1 MNTWSRPVEGFI
13 SELRQAGR
21 RRALITADRATSAVR
36 ISHPLLEPLAEA
48 LRSDPNFDGHAACL
62 FEVGRE
68 SGHLLAAFIHRVER
82 GQAAGGVRFWRYPQL
97 GNLIRD
103 GLRLSVGM
111 GQKNALAGLWWG
123 GGKGII
129 ARQADLDYADPQR
142 RAAVFR
148 DYGRFISSL
157 AGCYVTAEDVGTRPQ
172 DMAAIFSTTR
182 HTTCI
187 PAEFGGSGNPSGLT
201 ATGVVV
207 AMEAALAHQGAG
219 TLAGKTVALQGIGN
233 VAVHM
238 VEELLRRGVARVVAC
253 DIDAD
258 AVTAAIERIADE
270 RAEVS
275 VCEPGDLSILA
286 TPCDILAPSA
296 VGGVLN
302 PETIPLVRAPIVCG
316 AANNQLEVLARDA
329 ETLQRRGI
337 LYVPDF
343 LANRMGIVN
352 CANEQYGVFPGDP
365 AIAAHLDRNNPGGVY
380 QRLIEVLERAAAS
393 GRPPAVEATLLA
405 DELAAQPHPMW
416 GRRAQDIIDY
426 LAAGG
431 WAEQ

>member
-1 MNTWSRPVEGFI
+1 MTTWSEPVEKFVAQ
-13 SELRQAGR
+13 LRDAGL
-21 RRALITADRATSAVR
+21 RRALLTADRATRSLH
-36 ISHPLLEPLAEA
+36 ISHSTLEPLAKSLQA
-48 LRSDPNFDGHAACL
+48 DPDFDAHAACL

-82 GQAAGGVRFWRYPQL
+82 GQAAGGVRFWRYPAL
-97 GNLIRD
+97 GNLIHD

-129 ARQADLDYADPQR
+129 ARLADLDYSNPDR

-157 AGCYVTAEDVGTRPQ
+157 SGCYVTAEDVGTRPQ

-187 PAEFGGSGNPSGLT
+187 PSEFGGSGNPSGLT
-201 ATGVVV
+201 ATGVVI
-207 AMEAALAHQGAG
+207 AMEAALAHSGAG

-238 VEELLRRGVARVVAC
+238 VEDLLERDVARVVAC
-253 DIDAD
+253 DIDAEAIAAAVERLND
-258 AVTAAIERIADE
+258 ARVEIRL
-270 RAEVS
+270 
-275 VCEPGDLSILA
+275 CEPGDLSILA
-286 TPCDILAPSA
+286 TPCDVLAPSA

-302 PETIPLVRAPIVCG
+302 PATIPNVKAPIVCG
-316 AANNQLEVLARDA
+316 AANNQLEQLRRDA
-329 ETLQRRGI
+329 EALQKRGI

-352 CANEQYGVFPGDP
+352 CANEHYGVFPGDP

-380 QRLIEVLERAAAS
+380 QRLLEVLERAAAS
-393 GRPPAVEATLLA
+393 GNAPAVEATLLA
-405 DELAAQPHPMW
+405 NELAAETHPMW

-426 LAAGG
+426 LARGG
-431 WAEQ
+431 WADD